1 MNLFTRQLTALLEY
15 RPPPIQSK
23 ILHMQRKLKLVA
35 PSLRVFMYLSPYFVN
50 LSSCKEV
57 LICHPYAS

>member
-35 PSLRVFMYLSPYFVN
+35 PSLRVLIPLFCEFVK
-50 LSSCKEV
+50 L
-57 LICHPYAS
+57 